1 MKAQFQPFPV
11 LLTKRLQLRQMQDRD
26 SPELFEQRTMPEM
39 LTYTEI
45 KPPENEEEVVR
56 FIQKIN
62 DSISQNASIYWALSL
77 QNQAKLMGTICLW
90 NLSPETNS
98 AEIGFSLHPEFQKQ
112 GFMQEALKAVLAF
125 GFGKMEL
132 DTIMAY
138 SQPENIPSL
147 KLLQNHGFEFKE
159 KVDKYNVYSNNNFS
173 AAL

>member
-98 AEIGFSLHPEFQKQ
+98 AEIGFSLHHKYKKQ